1 MQSCK
6 SKWFF
11 CAFIMAKHICNKRS
25 GLLLQCSARG
35 GARIRFRV
43 PASSSVPVC
52 TVARYLY
59 LHSYRYLLGNAE
71 TVGQHFSSSPME
83 PYDEGRTLQ
92 GLPARRVS
100 KA

>member
-6 SKWFF
+6 NKWFF
-11 CAFIMAKHICNKRS
+11 CAFIMAKHITKGPAYYCD
-25 GLLLQCSARG
+25 ARHEA
-35 GARIRFRV
+35 ARAFAFVFLRHLPFL
-43 PASSSVPVC
+43 SVA
-52 TVARYLY
+52 VARYLY
-59 LHSYRYLLGNAE
+59 LRSYRYLLGNAE